1 MKRKILIIAIIVVVI
16 SVAIV
21 VFTKMKFNHVNTL
34 NFYKNGTYG
43 FLSSENDVINDYDGM
58 TYESMYNLKDF
69 FRLG

>member
-34 NFYKNGTYG
+34 NFYKNGT
-43 FLSSENDVINDYDGM
+43 
-58 TYESMYNLKDF
+58 
-69 FRLG
+69 